1 MDSKLAINE
10 TTKLFADMMSEG
22 LIVINE
28 EGIIEI
34 YNKKAMEIFRINL
47 DIKNSH
53 ESGKINK
60 DDIVIICNNSLGEDD
75 GDLDLTTLKYISLD
89 NCGLEKKDAFISIS
103 KYDNKHFKA
112 SIKKVK
118 EDEKQDCLVL
128 NSKKIEGLSIE
139 SKINFVDKFVNIRI
153 NNINYHMDYIN
164 SIGHIVIIDSK
175 TKEVKFF
182 QYYGYTARGECIKEI
197 LEGKEY
203 RSKGK
208 ESKEFEVL
216 GKHIKDIHQSNYII
230 KDTLNIAKGLS
241 DEKYDK
247 FELINGIPTL
257 CSILKVKI
265 GGKVKG
271 AALKV
276 EDKTDIEIITKER
289 DSAIRRLDLVGK
301 ELKKEEYVNK
311 AFSSFVGD
319 SSEIMHV
326 KKLALKASLSSS
338 NILILGKSGT
348 GKSVLARLIH
358 NNSNLKEN
366 NFVEINCAAIPSEL
380 LESELFGY
388 VSGAFTGAQQ
398 KGKKGL
404 LEVAN
409 NGSVFLDEI
418 GDMPMSSQAKLLRVI
433 QEGVFFPVGGIEPK
447 TVNTRIIAATNK
459 NLEKEIL
466 EGRFRED
473 LFYRI
478 NVFPIY
484 IPALKERKE
493 DIYDLIK
500 FVLKKFA
507 KRSGLEKIDISSEA
521 TNKLIKYDWPGN
533 VRELENILERAIN
546 LSEGSLI
553 LSKHIIINDIVEDA
567 SFKTFSQHIKE
578 EERKHI
584 KNTLNVCF
592 GDTQKAIQIL
602 DMSKSNFYKKL
613 NEYNI
618 EYKKKYI

>member
-1 MDSKLAINE
+1 MNSKLAINE
-10 TTKLFADMMSEG
+10 TTRLFTDIMSEG

-53 ESGKINK
+53 EAGKINK

-75 GDLDLTTLKYISLD
+75 GDLDLRTLKLIGLD
-89 NCGLEKKDAFISIS
+89 NYDLEKKDAFISIS
-103 KYDNKHFKA
+103 KYYNKSFK
-112 SIKKVK
+112 SIVKNLK
-118 EDEKQDCLVL
+118 EDYKDNCLIL
-128 NSKKIEGLSIE
+128 NSKKIPDLDIQC
-139 SKINFVDKFVNIRI
+139 KINFIDKFVNIKI
-153 NNINYHMDYIN
+153 NNTDYYMDYIN
-164 SIGHIVIIDSK
+164 SIGHIVIVDSES
-175 TKEVKFF
+175 KEVKFF
-182 QYYGYTARGECIKEI
+182 QHYGYTARGECIKEI

-203 RSKGK
+203 LSKGK
-208 ESKEFEVL
+208 KNEEFEVL
-216 GKHIKDIHQSNYII
+216 GKHINAIHQSNYII
-230 KDTLNIAKGLS
+230 KDTLDIAKGLA
-241 DEKYDK
+241 DEKYNK

-265 GGKVKG
+265 GDKVKG

-276 EDKTDIEIITKER
+276 EDKTDIETITKER
-289 DSAIRRLDLVGK
+289 DSAIRRLNLVGK

-311 AFSSFVGD
+311 AFSDFVGE

-326 KKLALKASLSSS
+326 KKLALKASQTSS
-338 NILILGKSGT
+338 NILLLGKSGT

-358 NNSNLKEN
+358 NNSNLKAN

-388 VSGAFTGAQQ
+388 VAGAFTGAQQ

-433 QEGVFFPVGGIEPK
+433 QEGVFFPVGGIEAK
-447 TVNTRIIAATNK
+447 TVKTRIIAATNK

-500 FVLKKFA
+500 LILKKFA
-507 KRSGLEKIDISSEA
+507 EDSNLGKIDISSEA
-521 TNKLIKYDWPGN
+521 TNKLLKYDWPGN

-553 LSKHIIINDIVEDA
+553 LSKHIKIDTLVEDL
-567 SFKTFSQHIKE
+567 SFKTFSEHIKE

-584 KNTLNVCF
+584 KNTLNICF
-592 GDTQKAIQIL
+592 GDTQKAIEIL

-613 NEYNI
+613 KEYNI
-618 EYKKKYI
+618 EYKKNYI